1 MSFVA
6 FTVRTGMSTGYC
18 ACEVIQF
25 VFNFTPYTF
34 VVGFVVD
41 AVDVFDYL
49 SVEHGSNGKIGCRLS
64 GRRLRRETGEYVRG
78 HLGMESSWYWSGVGL
93 GAGILEI

>member
-1 MSFVA
+1 M
-6 FTVRTGMSTGYC
+6 
-18 ACEVIQF
+18 
-25 VFNFTPYTF
+25 
-34 VVGFVVD
+34 
-41 AVDVFDYL
+41 FDDF

-93 GAGILEI
+93 GASILEV